1 MQMSVDSNTRGD
13 NRMNFIEKNRNV
25 EPHDESILFL
35 YLQDANGVPVSNKKI
50 KIYAGPPP
58 TGEPPYF
65 VDDDPNNPNR
75 RTDAGGKFQFIV
87 ANGAPAQRLDFFARV
102 LGSDGNPESAPI
114 HFPFP
119 AGQAQ
124 WVIVTLAEEGAPA
137 SSGVGDG
144 QNAPA
149 IPDAAIDPRLAQELR
164 VAVNALAPT
173 AGTKYWKLISAQ
185 YQNPDESGG
194 GVNIVCFVQDE
205 NGNPM
210 PGTRVT
216 LKTTGGDTATQI
228 TDERGHCDHPMGAGS
243 SFAPDRGERGPLTV
257 FVEGLPS
264 DEVSGMGLP
273 LRRHAQ
279 YILTWRRVTA
289 HVQETPTPAPAPPPA
304 PTSPVTPPPPPPTG
318 MIRGRISNASAGAR
332 LVLKSPARTLDALV
346 ASDGLYSFT
355 NVPVGTYTLELTG
368 IGVINPALHVVANQ
382 TIVFDYPPATPA
394 PAKKGLKHY
403 LLFGPGTQPGTMTNL
418 ILALDYIVHFA
429 PVVGFSIDE
438 AMNAEHVTIVGG
450 ASAVSVQDEQR
461 LRDSGCVVAR
471 LQAPDSYALENL
483 FQQLLASG
491 SPYPS

>member
-1 MQMSVDSNTRGD
+1 
-13 NRMNFIEKNRNV
+13 MNFIEKNRNV

-35 YLQDANGVPVSNKKI
+35 YLQDANGVPVANKKI

-87 ANGAPAQRLDFFARV
+87 ANGAPAQRLDFFVRV
-102 LGSDGNPESAPI
+102 LDSEDNPASAPI

-119 AGQAQ
+119 AGQAR
-124 WVIVTLAEEGAPA
+124 WVIVTFGEEGAP
-137 SSGVGDG
+137 SPNHGGDDG
-144 QNAPA
+144 TQPEVKP
-149 IPDAAIDPRLAQELR
+149 IPGATIDPRLAQELR
-164 VAVNALAPT
+164 VMVNALQPAPG
-173 AGTKYWKLISAQ
+173 AKYWKLISAQ

-205 NGNPM
+205 NGNPL

-216 LKTTGGDTATQI
+216 LKTSGGDVATQI
-228 TDERGHCDHPMGAGS
+228 TDERGHCDHPMGGGS
-243 SFAPDRGERGPLTV
+243 SFAPDRQERGPLTV

-264 DEVSGMGLP
+264 DDVNGMGLP
-273 LRRHAQ
+273 LRRHVQ

-289 HVQETPTPAPAPPPA
+289 QGETTPTPTPTSPTAPPP
-304 PTSPVTPPPPPPTG
+304 PQVSGTL
-318 MIRGRISNASAGAR
+318 RGRISNAAAGAR
-332 LVLKSPARTLDALV
+332 LVLKSPARALDALV

-355 NVPVGTYTLELTG
+355 NVPVGTYTLELAG
-368 IGVINPALHVVANQ
+368 VGVIHPALNVLANQ
-382 TIVFDYPPATPA
+382 ATVFDYPTVTPT
-394 PAKKGLKHY
+394 PAKKVLKHY

-438 AMNAEHVTIVGG
+438 AMNTERVTIVGG
-450 ASAVSVQDEQR
+450 TSAVSVQEEQR
-461 LRDSGCVVAR
+461 LRDGGCIVAR
-471 LQAPDSYALENL
+471 LQAPDSYAMENL

-491 SPYPS
+491 SPFPS